1 MTMSQNKT
9 DKEILTEEECWDLL
23 RSTSVGRLAVDVAG
37 RPDVFPINYVVAVGK
52 ASDSGG
58 SCIVFRTQPGTKLA
72 GASLMR
78 YVAFEI
84 DGFDQVTHS
93 VWSVV
98 VKGYAGRIEHMQAL
112 YDARDLPLYPWVVSS
127 MPDFVRIT
135 ADRVT
140 GRRFY
145 IASDAKVDGS
155 VGVSVR
161 LS

>member
-1 MTMSQNKT
+1 MSQSRTGTNV
-9 DKEILTEEECWDLL
+9 LTEDECWELL
-23 RSTSVGRLAVDVAG
+23 RSTLVGRLAVDVAG

-58 SCIVFRTQPGTKLA
+58 SCIVFRTQAGTKLA

-78 YVAFEI
+78 FVAFEI
-84 DGFDQVTHS
+84 DGFDEVTRS

-98 VKGYAGRIEHMQAL
+98 VKGYAGRIEHMQAV
-112 YDARDLPLYPWVVSS
+112 YDAQELPLYPWVVSS
-127 MPDFVRIT
+127 MPNFVRIT
-135 ADRVT
+135 PDRVT

-145 IASDAKVDGS
+145 VASDATVDGS
-155 VGVSVR
+155 VGVSVK